1 MLRDSMNLVY
11 LLTTISMGPKA
22 VKDLDFQG
30 KYNKNALLV
39 LFVMLR
45 KSYFKE

>member
-1 MLRDSMNLVY
+1 MVRDSMNLVY

-30 KYNKNALLV
+30 KCNKKALLV
-39 LFVMLR
+39 LFAML
-45 KSYFKE
+45 KKTYFKE